1 VISLF
6 VHPSVRL
13 SVCLRSLVGSISSLP
28 LAQSGLYFIHRV
40 PSVKGCAVTLNKVCR
55 SWVKVTLNQAK
66 IFFQDIYFKNKKN
79 MAHYK
84 FLHLY
89 CNCFSALKFIMP
101 QWFSICIHFL
111 MSQNNYFSQFFTTE
125 YVPYP
130 SVILDGRFCL
140 FIQSLMLSGNQISSA
155 N

>member
-1 VISLF
+1 MNIFKDGNHFESANLF
-6 VHPSVRL
+6 CWRTVLLEIEVCHLFFFKHIRKLCTHL
-13 SVCLRSLVGSISSLP
+13 SCLAPKNVTSGRTIPRWLSSF
-28 LAQSGLYFIHRV
+28 ARRH
-40 PSVKGCAVTLNKVCR
+40 
-55 SWVKVTLNQAK
+55 
-66 IFFQDIYFKNKKN
+66 KN